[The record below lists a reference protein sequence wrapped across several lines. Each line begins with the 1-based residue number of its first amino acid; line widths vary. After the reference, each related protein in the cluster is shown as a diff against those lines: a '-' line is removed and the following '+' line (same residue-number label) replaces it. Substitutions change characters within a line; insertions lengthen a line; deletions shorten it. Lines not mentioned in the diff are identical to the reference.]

1 MVGIAAVG
9 AYVPLLRL
17 QRAAMAEATA
27 WFNPGLAGHGRGER
41 ALANW
46 DEDTLTMAVEAA
58 RDCLWDR
65 DRSAIAK
72 VILAST
78 SLPFADRL
86 NAGVIKE
93 ALNLPDG
100 LGALDVTGSQRAG
113 TSALLAAL
121 ESGRPTLCVASERR
135 LAKPA
140 SDAEFVNGDAAAA
153 FLVGDGDPVA
163 EFLGSHSTTLDFVDH
178 FRPTD
183 RPYDYEWEGRWV
195 RDEGYR
201 KLIPPAVAE
210 ALKSLGLEAGAVDHF
225 IAALPVAGLDRALA
239 NDVGIRPEAV
249 CASLR
254 DSLGFAGAAH
264 PLVLLAHVLETAR
277 PGALILLVAFG
288 QGCDV
293 LAFRVTGAAKTPRE
307 ALGVSG
313 WLARRRPEANYLK
326 HLAFSGAVALDGG
339 MRAEIDLRQSP
350 SMLYRERK
358 TILSFV
364 GGRCRETGT
373 VQYPKTAVSVARN
386 ARLVNTQD
394 DYPMAELRAEIVSFT
409 ADRLAYSPDPP
420 SCYGIV
426 AFEGGG
432 RVMADFSDVDAD
444 ALAVGQSMRMMFRIK
459 RQDRAGFKHYFWK
472 AVPDYRPAPGD
483 H

>member
-1 MVGIAAVG
+1 MVGIVAVG

-27 WFNPGLAGHGRGER
+27 WFNPALAGRAKGER

-65 DRSAIAK
+65 DRSGIDK

-100 LGALDVTGSQRAG
+100 LGALDITGSQRAG

-140 SDAEFVNGDAAAA
+140 SEAEFVNGDAAAA
-153 FLVGDGDPVA
+153 FLVGNQDPVA

-210 ALKSLGLEAGAVDHF
+210 ALKALGLEAAAVDHF
-225 IAALPVAGLDRALA
+225 IAALPVAGLDRSLA
-239 NDVGIRPEAV
+239 NDLGIRPEAV

-254 DSLGFAGAAH
+254 DTLGFAGAAH
-264 PLVLLAHVLETAR
+264 PLVLLAQVLETAR
-277 PGALILLVAFG
+277 PGAWIVLLAFG

-293 LAFRVTGAAKTPRE
+293 LVFRVTDAAAGRSE
-307 ALGVSG
+307 ALGVAG
-313 WLARRRPEANYLK
+313 WLARRRPEMNYLK
-326 HLAFSGAVALDGG
+326 HLSFSGAVTLDGG

-432 RVMADFSDVDAD
+432 RMMADFSDVDPD

-459 RQDRAGFKHYFWK
+459 RQDGAGFKHYFWK